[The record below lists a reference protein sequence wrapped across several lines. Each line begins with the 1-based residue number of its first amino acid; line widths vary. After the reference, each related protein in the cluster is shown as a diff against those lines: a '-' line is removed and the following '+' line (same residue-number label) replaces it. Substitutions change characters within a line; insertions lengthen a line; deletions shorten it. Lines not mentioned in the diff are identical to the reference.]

1 MEYFAGLDVAMKET
15 AICVVDAEGKTVMEG
30 KALSEPGA
38 IADFLHP
45 FREKLRRV
53 GHEAGA
59 LSPWLQRGLIE
70 CDLKVVC
77 LETIHVRSVLK
88 AQRNKTD
95 KNDARGLAQMMRTG
109 WFREVHVKSDESYR
123 LRLLLTHRRNL
134 KRKFLDLE
142 NAIRHS
148 LKVFGI
154 KLHLTGRAHFEDA
167 VREQVA
173 HDPLLAG
180 LCDAMLRARAA
191 LWVEYLKLHKL
202 LVQFASRDPVCLR
215 FMGIPGVGP
224 VTALAFKTAIDDPT
238 RFKRARIV
246 GAHFGLTPKRYQSTA
261 PSRRSAASS
270 RRNAGPT
277 SPSPAWSRRSNA
289 EAATLGN
296 TRKQPAPACN
306 VRRVLTRNPSR
317 KNPDQIASTHLT
329 GFGADAVCDA
339 VRRPASA

>member
-15 AICVVDAEGKTVMEG
+15 AICVVDAEGKTIIEG
-30 KALSEPGA
+30 KAASEPDA

-45 FREKLRRV
+45 FRDKLRRV

-70 CDLKVVC
+70 RDLKVVC

-95 KNDARGLAQMMRTG
+95 KNDARGLAQMLRTG

-154 KLHLTGRAHFEDA
+154 KLHLTGRGHFEAA

-173 HDPLLAG
+173 GDPLLSG

-202 LVQFASRDPVCLR
+202 LVHFSSRDPVCLR

-246 GAHFGLTPKRYQSTA
+246 GAHFGLTPKRYQSGDSIDRPGA
-261 PSRRSAASS
+261 ISKRGDKEVRSVLYEAAKSMLTRYKGWSS
-270 RRNAGPT
+270 LKAWGLKIAQRSGHKKAVAAVARKLAVVMYAMWRDGTSYQFST
-277 SPSPAWSRRSNA
+277 SP
-289 EAATLGN
+289 AT
-296 TRKQPAPACN
+296 A
-306 VRRVLTRNPSR
+306 
-317 KNPDQIASTHLT
+317 
-329 GFGADAVCDA
+329 
-339 VRRPASA
+339 